1 MATLRIDNLPD
12 ELYQSIQ
19 TLATNA
25 SVSLNDAAIQLLMQA
40 TQLSRPSEHQVQ
52 ISDLAE
58 MAADPDIQR
67 ELAVINAESTITRLD
82 GNSGDAQAAQLRQI
96 RETLDSI
103 QNFPRKNPADYG
115 LADSTQLIREDRAR

>member
-40 TQLSRPSEHQVQ
+40 TQLNHSSKPQIQTRPESNPSSEKLKDDFLDA
-52 ISDLAE
+52 IERANPKYASDV
-58 MAADPDIQR
+58 AAALTEAMTTPAATPLMDANEFR
-67 ELAVINAESTITRLD
+67 EWL
-82 GNSGDAQAAQLRQI
+82 
-96 RETLDSI
+96 
-103 QNFPRKNPADYG
+103 
-115 LADSTQLIREDRAR
+115 TQL